1 MDYKETLNLPRTAFP
16 MKANLVRR
24 EPEIIQRWEEEDLYG
39 KIRERAKGREK
50 YILHDGPPYAN
61 GHIHMGTALN
71 KILKDFIVKSK
82 FMAGQDS
89 TYVPGWDC
97 HGLPIEHEVEKTLGE
112 EKGRLTKTEIRRLCR
127 DYASRFVQIQREEF
141 KRLGVLGTWN
151 SPYLTMDPKYQA
163 TIVREF
169 GRFVDGG
176 YLYRGKKP
184 VYWCPTCRTALAE
197 AEVEYGPHRTPSIY
211 VKFPMVS
218 DLSTRFPPLKGKEV
232 SVLIWTTTPWTL
244 PANLAIAFH
253 PDHDYAA
260 VESDGEVFILAH
272 RLVAPVMEILGLK
285 DYRVLATFLGRDLEG
300 LKCRHPFLERESVL
314 ILAEYVTLD
323 TGTGCVHIA
332 PGHGEEDYES
342 GLKYGLDIYA
352 PVDDQGRFTSEV
364 EFFAGQFVFEANP
377 AINAKLRE
385 VGALLHEEEV
395 EHSYPHCWRC
405 KNPVIFRSTEQ
416 WFISIDHRDLRSRLL
431 DWIGKVQWIP
441 QWGKDRIYNMVAARP
456 DWCISRQRAWGV
468 PIVVFY
474 CTNCGEPLLDRK
486 VVEHVAELF
495 ERQGADIWFERP
507 PEELLPPGTKCPN
520 CGAETFRKEE
530 DILDVWFDSGVSW
543 AAVLEQR
550 MELQFPADLYL
561 EGTDQH
567 RGWFHSSLI
576 TSVANRGA
584 PPYRAVLT
592 HGFVVDGQGRKMSKS
607 AGNVIS
613 PFEITERYGA
623 ELLRLWAAAE
633 DYRDDIRI
641 SGEILDRLVE
651 AYRRIRNTWRF
662 MLGNLYDFDPRE
674 GLPYRELQEIDRWIL
689 HRFMVLVKRVREAY
703 EAFTFHTIY
712 HSVHNFCVVDLSA
725 LYLDILKERLYVS
738 PPTSPKRRSSQTAL
752 YLILKGMVRLMA
764 PILSFTAEEAWS
776 HLPKEEGDPESVHLA
791 SFPEVEEALMDGGLE
806 ERWSRL
812 LEVREQVTKALE
824 GARQRKEIGHSLDAR
839 VSIRAPG
846 ELIAFL
852 RTFGEELREIFIV
865 SQVELQ
871 EVPQGVLQVHV
882 AKARGKK
889 CARCWVYHEEVGR
902 SEEHPEICPR
912 CLEVISGLS

>member
-16 MKANLVRR
+16 MKANLVKR
-24 EPEIIQRWEEEDLYG
+24 EPEIIQRWEKEDLYG
-39 KIRERAKGREK
+39 KIREKAKGREK

-112 EKGRLTKTEIRRLCR
+112 EKAHLSKAEIRRLCR

-141 KRLGVLGTWN
+141 KRLGVLGRWD

-218 DLSTRFPPLKGKEV
+218 DLSTKFPVLKGKEV

-260 VESDGEVFILAH
+260 VEGRGEVFILAH
-272 RLVAPVMEILGLK
+272 RLVAPVMEVLGLT
-285 DYRVLATFLGRDLEG
+285 DYRVLTTFLGRDLEG
-300 LKCRHPFLERESVL
+300 LKCRHPFLERDSLL
-314 ILAEYVTLD
+314 ILADYVTLD

-352 PVDDQGRFTSEV
+352 PVDEQGRFTSDV
-364 EFFAGQFVFEANP
+364 EFFAGQFVFEANS

-405 KNPVIFRSTEQ
+405 KKPVIFRSTEQ
-416 WFISIDHRDLRSRLL
+416 WFISIDHRDLRKRLL
-431 DWIGKVQWIP
+431 DWIGKVEWIP
-441 QWGKDRIYNMVAARP
+441 RWGKERIYNMVAVRP

-474 CTNCGEPLLDRK
+474 CTKCREPLLDRK
-486 VVEHVAELF
+486 VVEHVAEIF
-495 ERQGADIWFERP
+495 ERRGADVWFESP
-507 PEELLPPGTKCPN
+507 AEELLPPGTKCPK

-550 MELQFPADLYL
+550 PELQFPADLYL

-576 TSVANRGA
+576 TAVANRGA

-613 PFEITERYGA
+613 PLEITERYGA

-641 SGEILDRLVE
+641 SEEILDRLVE

-662 MLGNLYDFDPRE
+662 MLGNLYDFDPKE
-674 GLPYRELQEIDRWIL
+674 ALPYGELREIDRWIL
-689 HRFMVLVKRVREAY
+689 HRFMVLVKKVREAY
-703 EAFTFHTIY
+703 EAFSFHTIY

-738 PPTSPKRRSSQTAL
+738 SPNSPKRRSSQTAL

-776 HLPKEEGDPESVHLA
+776 HLPKQEGDPDSVHLA
-791 SFPEVEEALMDGGLE
+791 SFPEVEEALIDE
-806 ERWSRL
+806 ELQQRWSRL

-824 GARQRKEIGHSLDAR
+824 GARQKKQIGHSLDAR
-839 VSIRAPG
+839 VFIKAPG
-846 ELIAFL
+846 ELISFL
-852 RTFGEELREIFIV
+852 KTFGEELREIFIV

-871 EVPQGVLQVHV
+871 EVHHGVLEVEV
-882 AKARGKK
+882 AKAKGKK

-902 SEEHPEICPR
+902 SAEHPEICPR

>member
-39 KIRERAKGREK
+39 KVRERAKGREK

-112 EKGRLTKTEIRRLCR
+112 EKGRLTKAEIRRLCR

-141 KRLGVLGTWN
+141 KRLGVLGTWS

-218 DLSTRFPPLKGKEV
+218 DLSTRFPALKGKEV

-300 LKCRHPFLERESVL
+300 LKCHHPFLERESVL

-405 KNPVIFRSTEQ
+405 KNPVIFRSTKQ

-641 SGEILDRLVE
+641 SREILDRLVE

-882 AKARGKK
+882 AKAKGKK

-912 CLEVISGLS
+912 CLEVISGFS

>member
-24 EPEIIQRWEEEDLYG
+24 EPEIIQRWKEEDLYG

-112 EKGRLTKTEIRRLCR
+112 EKGRLTKAEIRRLCR

-141 KRLGVLGTWN
+141 KRLGVLGTWS

-272 RLVAPVMEILGLK
+272 RLVAPVTEILGLK

-385 VGALLHEEEV
+385 MGTLLHEEEV

-543 AAVLEQR
+543 AAVLEHR
-550 MELQFPADLYL
+550 TELQFPADLYL

-662 MLGNLYDFDPRE
+662 MLGNLYDFDPKD
-674 GLPYRELQEIDRWIL
+674 GLPYGELQEIDRWIL

-703 EAFTFHTIY
+703 EAFTFHTTY

-738 PPTSPKRRSSQTAL
+738 SPTSPKRRSSQTAL

-871 EVPQGVLQVHV
+871 EVSQGVLQVHV